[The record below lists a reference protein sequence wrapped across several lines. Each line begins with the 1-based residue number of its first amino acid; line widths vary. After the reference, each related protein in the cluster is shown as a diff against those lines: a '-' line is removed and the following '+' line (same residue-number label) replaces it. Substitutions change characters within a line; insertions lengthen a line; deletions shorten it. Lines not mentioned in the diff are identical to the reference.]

1 MINHGLIRDWESSF
15 GPPGGQAGEAGAPML
30 GVRRAGGPFMH
41 SGVRKIV
48 GILAIYTI
56 ALNTILMA
64 ALAPVPTAAAFD
76 PLSVICHSIPDAAAG
91 NPASPD
97 GPPAKPGKA
106 CDHCTLCGATTP
118 AAMSADA
125 ILTATLE
132 PGTLVAVLRPDET
145 PRRASAVRSANLA
158 RGPPLSA

>member
-1 MINHGLIRDWESSF
+1 MRDWESGF
-15 GPPGGQAGEAGAPML
+15 GSRSGQAGEAGAAVLRTASANPSMKSL
-30 GVRRAGGPFMH
+30 I
-41 SGVRKIV
+41 RKIV

-64 ALAPVPTAAAFD
+64 AVGPAPAGAAFD
-76 PLSVICHSIPDAAAG
+76 PLSVICHSISDAATG
-91 NPASPD
+91 NPSAPD
-97 GPPAKPGKA
+97 GPPARPGKA

-125 ILTATLE
+125 VLAATLE
-132 PGTLVAVLRPDET
+132 PGTLVAVLRPIDA
-145 PRRASAVRSANLA
+145 PRRASAVRAANLA